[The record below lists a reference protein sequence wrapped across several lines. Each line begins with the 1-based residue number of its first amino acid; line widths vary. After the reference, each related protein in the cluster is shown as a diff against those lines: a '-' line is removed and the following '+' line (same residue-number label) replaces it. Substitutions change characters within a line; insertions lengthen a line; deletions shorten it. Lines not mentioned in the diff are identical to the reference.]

1 MLSKHRG
8 ILLQTIR
15 YSDHSVILK
24 LFTEQEGL
32 QSFVF
37 RKSSKQKSAGI
48 LQPLSILEIE
58 AWKKPQTDLYS
69 VRELRTAYSYKTIGN
84 DYLKNSVVLFLNE
97 ILLQVIK
104 EPGHALEEMNH
115 FITSWLIL
123 FDNEERAGEKHL
135 FFLAELCNY
144 LGIHP
149 VNNYSSERKYFDVS
163 SAQFVSFSNGNQ
175 LTFNEED
182 SLLFHRILF
191 EREDLRLTR
200 EQKKNMADSFVL
212 YYQVHLPGVKEI
224 KSLPVLKEILD

>member
-15 YSDHSVILK
+15 YSDHSVILRI
-24 LFTEQEGL
+24 FTEHEGL
-32 QSFVF
+32 QSFVY

-48 LQPLSILEIE
+48 LQPLSILELE
-58 AWKKPQTDLYS
+58 AWKKPQSDLFS

-84 DYLKNSVVLFLNE
+84 NYLKNSVVLFLNE

-104 EPGHALEEMNH
+104 EPGHALEEMNQ

-123 FDNEERAGEKHL
+123 FDNEERAGESHL
-135 FFLAELCNY
+135 YFLAELCSF

-149 VNNYSSERKYFDVS
+149 VDNYSTERKYFDIT
-163 SAQFVSFSNGNQ
+163 SAQFVPFSSGNQ
-175 LTFNEED
+175 IILNED
-182 SLLFHRILF
+182 NSYLLHRVLF
-191 EREDLRLTR
+191 EREGLRLNR
-200 EQKKNMADSFVL
+200 EQKKNMVDSFVL

>member
-32 QSFVF
+32 QSFIY

-58 AWKKPQTDLYS
+58 AWKKPQSDLFS

-97 ILLQVIK
+97 ILLQVIR
-104 EPGHALEEMNH
+104 EPGLVLEEMNQ

-123 FDNEERAGEKHL
+123 FDHQERAGENHL
-135 FFLAELCNY
+135 YFMAELCNY

-149 VNNYSSERKYFDVS
+149 VDNYSSERKYFDVS
-163 SAQFVSFSNGNQ
+163 SAQFIAFPNGNRPA
-175 LTFNEED
+175 LSESD
-182 SLLFHRILF
+182 SHLFHRILF
-191 EREDLRLTR
+191 DREDLRLNR
-200 EQKKNMADSFVL
+200 EQKKNMADCFVL